1 MEDNNSENIQFS
13 KYQIE
18 AENTII
24 ALLKEI
30 VDNLDIDRLLQNKSN
45 ANGYLV
51 NYFLQKLRKNG
62 LLENDLKIEFTN
74 WDVIFLVS
82 YVLMKRNLYWNDV
95 EKAIFD
101 VTSLVLKFDQ
111 NEFSDCSFVKLS
123 NLLCK

>member
-1 MEDNNSENIQFS
+1 MEKELLIIGNGFDLQCGLKTRYKDFFFDRYGVNLVAERLKVEDNNSENIQFS

-30 VDNLDIDRLLQNKSN
+30 VDSLDIDRLLQNKSN

-74 WDVIFLVS
+74 
-82 YVLMKRNLYWNDV
+82 
-95 EKAIFD
+95 
-101 VTSLVLKFDQ
+101 
-111 NEFSDCSFVKLS
+111 
-123 NLLCK
+123 

>member
-30 VDNLDIDRLLQNKSN
+30 VDSLDIDRLLQNKSN

-74 WDVIFLVS
+74 
-82 YVLMKRNLYWNDV
+82 
-95 EKAIFD
+95 
-101 VTSLVLKFDQ
+101 
-111 NEFSDCSFVKLS
+111 
-123 NLLCK
+123 